1 MFESRL
7 MCHAVALTLGL
18 AGVLSSL
25 PSHAQLNGRMS
36 DRLENPPSQNSIQTI
51 DSIVAVVNTDVITRR
66 ELDQKLK
73 VVINQLS
80 KQNVPLPSRSQLE
93 KQVLERMITD
103 KAQIQLAK
111 ESAIRIDDSSVEK
124 TIQRIAEQNRMSL
137 SEFRKRLDQDGIS
150 FNNFRDEVREEMLLT
165 RVREREVD
173 ARLQISESEI
183 DNFIE
188 ETRSQVGIKDAQ
200 TLINLAQ
207 ILIRTPENASPAAL
221 EEARKKAEQLL
232 EELKGGA
239 DFAKLSAV
247 NSSAP
252 EALKG
257 GELGAK
263 PINRLPD
270 IFVAATQ
277 NLSVGQMTIVKSA
290 NGFHIIK
297 LLERSKNEASNLPPV
312 VQTRA
317 RHILI
322 RPSDILPP
330 AEAKRRLELLR
341 ERIVNK
347 TADFAEMAKQFS
359 ADGSAAKGG
368 DLGWLYQGD
377 TVPEFEQAMNT
388 LALNQISDVV
398 ESQFGFH
405 IIQVINRK
413 NESPSVE
420 RQRQAAKNAL
430 RERKS
435 DEAFQDWIR
444 QLRDRTYV
452 EVRLDNI

>member
-1 MFESRL
+1 M
-7 MCHAVALTLGL
+7 
-18 AGVLSSL
+18 
-25 PSHAQLNGRMS
+25 
-36 DRLENPPSQNSIQTI
+36 
-51 DSIVAVVNTDVITRR
+51 
-66 ELDQKLK
+66 
-73 VVINQLS
+73 
-80 KQNVPLPSRSQLE
+80 
-93 KQVLERMITD
+93 
-103 KAQIQLAK
+103 
-111 ESAIRIDDSSVEK
+111 
-124 TIQRIAEQNRMSL
+124 
-137 SEFRKRLDQDGIS
+137 
-150 FNNFRDEVREEMLLT
+150 
-165 RVREREVD
+165 
-173 ARLQISESEI
+173 
-183 DNFIE
+183 
-188 ETRSQVGIKDAQ
+188 
-200 TLINLAQ
+200 
-207 ILIRTPENASPAAL
+207 
-221 EEARKKAEQLL
+221 
-232 EELKGGA
+232 
-239 DFAKLSAV
+239 
-247 NSSAP
+247 
-252 EALKG
+252 
-257 GELGAK
+257 
-263 PINRLPD
+263 
-270 IFVAATQ
+270 
-277 NLSVGQMTIVKSA
+277 
-290 NGFHIIK
+290 
-297 LLERSKNEASNLPPV
+297 